1 LADDG
6 SGLWRRETRN
16 NVTKHAIDDLLE
28 IMARLRD
35 PDGGCPWDVEQT
47 FATIAPHT
55 IEEAYEVADAIER
68 DDMVALKDELGDLLF
83 QVVFY
88 AQMANEDGVFDFDA
102 IVAAIADKMV
112 RRHPHVFG
120 DTEIGDA
127 EAQTVAWEEHKA
139 RERAEKAGAKGGEGG
154 DGAQG
159 SSVQGSALD
168 GVTIALPA
176 LLRALKLQKRA
187 ARVGFDWDGLA
198 PVLGKVREELAEVE
212 AEIEAGGGQDRLG
225 DELGD
230 LMFCCVN
237 LARKLGIDP
246 EDALRRGNAKFDRRF
261 RRMEALL
268 AADGHKITD
277 FSIDDVLDIYWNRAK
292 AEV

>member
-1 LADDG
+1 MAEDG

-68 DDMVALKDELGDLLF
+68 GDMVALKDELGDLLF

-127 EAQTVAWEEHKA
+127 EAQTIAWEEHKA

-154 DGAQG
+154 DEAQG
-159 SSVQGSALD
+159 SSAPGSALD

-198 PVLGKVREELAEVE
+198 PVLDKVREELAEVE
-212 AEIEAGGGQDRLG
+212 AEIEAGNGEDRLG

-277 FSIDDVLDIYWNRAK
+277 FSVDDVLDIYWNRAK

>member
-1 LADDG
+1 M
-6 SGLWRRETRN
+6 
-16 NVTKHAIDDLLE
+16 TKHAIDDLLE
-28 IMARLRD
+28 IMSRLRD

-55 IEEAYEVADAIER
+55 IEEAYEVADAIAR
-68 DDMVALKDELGDLLF
+68 GDMVALKDELGDLLF

-112 RRHPHVFG
+112 RRHPHVCG

-127 EAQTVAWEEHKA
+127 EAQTIAWEEHKA

-159 SSVQGSALD
+159 SSAPGSALD

-176 LLRALKLQKRA
+176 LVRALKLQKRA
-187 ARVGFDWDGLA
+187 ARVGVDWDGLA

-212 AEIEAGGGQDRLG
+212 AEIEAGNGEDRLG

-277 FSIDDVLDIYWNRAK
+277 FSVDDVLDIYWNRAK

>member
-1 LADDG
+1 MADDG

-28 IMARLRD
+28 IMSRLRD

-68 DDMVALKDELGDLLF
+68 GDMVALKDELGDLLF

-120 DTEIGDA
+120 DTEIADA
-127 EAQTVAWEEHKA
+127 EAQTIAWEEHKA

-159 SSVQGSALD
+159 SSAPGSALD

-176 LLRALKLQKRA
+176 LVRALKLQKRA

-198 PVLGKVREELAEVE
+198 PVLGKVREELTEVE
-212 AEIEAGGGQDRLG
+212 AEIEAGNGEDRLG

-277 FSIDDVLDIYWNRAK
+277 FSVDDVLDIYWNRAK

>member
-1 LADDG
+1 M
-6 SGLWRRETRN
+6 
-16 NVTKHAIDDLLE
+16 TKHAIDDLLE

-68 DDMVALKDELGDLLF
+68 GDMVALKDELGDLLF

-120 DTEIGDA
+120 DTEIADA
-127 EAQTVAWEEHKA
+127 EAQTIAWEEHKA

-159 SSVQGSALD
+159 SSAPGSAPGSALD

-176 LLRALKLQKRA
+176 LVRALKRQKRA

-198 PVLGKVREELAEVE
+198 PVLGKVREELAEIE
-212 AEIEAGGGQDRLG
+212 AEIEAGNGEDRLG

-277 FSIDDVLDIYWNRAK
+277 FSVDDVLDIYWNRAK